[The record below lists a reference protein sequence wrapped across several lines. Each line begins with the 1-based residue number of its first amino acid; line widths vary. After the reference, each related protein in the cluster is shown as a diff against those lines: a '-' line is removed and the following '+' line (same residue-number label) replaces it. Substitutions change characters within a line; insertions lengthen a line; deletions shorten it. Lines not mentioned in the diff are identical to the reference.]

1 MSRLQRLRRRR
12 ADRSS
17 AAHERARGLVA
28 EQLDGALAATD
39 ATWLADHLDGCE
51 ACRSVA
57 AAYEADRAALRGLRD
72 QQPEPPRDL
81 WARTAAA
88 IERESAGRHSV
99 SRRAIRSARSGA
111 GLGVLSGVAVI
122 AVVLGASVLSGGFGG
137 GAVTGIVPGASTPG
151 VAITATA
158 TPGATPFDVN
168 AGAVGWVG
176 TSPGGSLAYNVTP
189 VDKVCPAD
197 KQPDCAT
204 VADKDSKRVEIAIQP
219 KSISQ
224 SPVRNQ
230 AVVVGTDTSGGD
242 SVVVIVL
249 PTPEPSASPTANP
262 TPTSIVSSTD
272 QPPATP
278 VETASATDTPTPTV
292 APTATPEPTPTAPI
306 EPTPTPTVTASASP
320 SMTPEPTIA
329 AALAIVSKVK
339 IVGQS
344 AAYSPDGAWFAFTA
358 RPSNDSAGPDIY
370 LWRVGDPLAH
380 PVTTD
385 HVSVFASWAGG
396 RLLGSRPAPSADSAG
411 EVAAR
416 SFFIDPATGTET
428 AIDAPVWRP
437 IVDPPG
443 DRAVA
448 WVGTVKLAADG
459 LTTVPASGA
468 LVLSPFTSS
477 FGPEPTPDGSAATP
491 ATTPVIAEGPV
502 SEFDVRWDESG
513 TWLAVWVADGSDGT
527 IGRLSLIHVDPT
539 TGALDRPDGAP
550 QDVTALPGFSIEE
563 GRLAWATP
571 PGQGGDGSRVQ
582 IVAWKNDTVGAVE
595 SAPTEGVVVVH

>member
-12 ADRSS
+12 ADYST
-17 AAHERARGLVA
+17 ATHERARGLAA
-28 EQLDGALAATD
+28 ERLDGPLSATD
-39 ATWLADHLDGCE
+39 ARWLAGHLDGCE

-72 QQPEPPRDL
+72 HQPEPPRDL

-88 IERESAGRHSV
+88 IERESAGRDDA
-99 SRRAIRSARSGA
+99 SRRAIRSARSGP

-122 AVVLGASVLSGGFGG
+122 AVVLGASVLSGGFGRG
-137 GAVTGIVPGASTPG
+137 PVTANVPAPSAP
-151 VAITATA
+151 AIALATA
-158 TPGATPFDVN
+158 TPGPTPILVD

-176 TSPGGSLAYNVTP
+176 TSPGGTLAYNVAP
-189 VDKVCPAD
+189 VAEVCPTD
-197 KQPDCAT
+197 RQPDCAP
-204 VADKDSKRVEIAIQP
+204 VADDDSKRVEIAIQP

-230 AVVVGTDTSGGD
+230 AVVVGTDLSGGD
-242 SVVVIVL
+242 SVVVIAL
-249 PTPEPSASPTANP
+249 PTPQPSATPAPTPNP
-262 TPTSIVSSTD
+262 TPTATPSG

-278 VETASATDTPTPTV
+278 VETLSPTETPTRTI
-292 APTATPEPTPTAPI
+292 APTATPEPTPTPAI
-306 EPTPTPTVTASASP
+306 EPTPTPDVSTSASP
-320 SMTPEPTIA
+320 SETPAPSEA
-329 AALAIVSKVK
+329 ATLAIVSKVK

-358 RPSNDSAGPDIY
+358 RPSNGSAGPDIY
-370 LWRVGDPLAH
+370 VWRVGDPLAH

-385 HVSVFASWAGG
+385 HASVFASWAGS
-396 RLLGSRPAPSADSAG
+396 RLLGSRPAPSADTTG
-411 EVAAR
+411 EIGAR
-416 SFFIDPATGTET
+416 SFFIDPATSIET

-448 WVGTVKLAADG
+448 WVGTVKIAADG
-459 LTTVPASGA
+459 LTTVPASGS
-468 LVLSPFTSS
+468 LVLSPFTSTT
-477 FGPEPTPDGSAATP
+477 GPEPSADSTASTATP
-491 ATTPVIAEGPV
+491 IVAEGPV
-502 SEFDVRWDESG
+502 AEFDVRWDESG
-513 TWLAVWVADGSDGT
+513 TWLAVWVADATDGT
-527 IGRLSLIHVDPT
+527 IGRLSLIHVDPV

-582 IVAWKNDTVGAVE
+582 IVAWHNGTVGAVE
-595 SAPTEGVVVVH
+595 SGPVEGVVVVH